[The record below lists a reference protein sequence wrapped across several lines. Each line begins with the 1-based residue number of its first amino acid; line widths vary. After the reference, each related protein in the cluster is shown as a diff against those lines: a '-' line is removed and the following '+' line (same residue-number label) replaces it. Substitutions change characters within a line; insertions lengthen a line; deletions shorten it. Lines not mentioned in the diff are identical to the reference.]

1 MSMARKQPFLSLL
14 TLALWLCAPP
24 FEKRLRAQAPEDKTA
39 TSHSLVRPCAV
50 ATRAKPRRKDK
61 TKGKPPTAS
70 DETTLACLEA
80 KDSPVNIQEF
90 FQSYVRVKAW
100 RFGQERVIADGWIFA
115 RFLDREELLQFAKEG
130 PFAGRV
136 NWTEGKAVVLV
147 STRQLDDGYTRVEIS
162 ARIHGFGENV
172 DRFAPARDSWDLDST
187 GVLEKTLI
195 GALED
200 HFKSLH
206 STPSNEPAAASQ

>member
-1 MSMARKQPFLSLL
+1 MSMARKQPFLSLFA
-14 TLALWLCAPP
+14 LALFLFAPS
-24 FEKRLRAQAPEDKTA
+24 FEKCVRAQEPEDTSA

-50 ATRAKPRRKDK
+50 AMRAKSGRKGK
-61 TKGKPPTAS
+61 TKGKPPKAS
-70 DETTLACLEA
+70 DETPLACLEA

-90 FQSYVRVKAW
+90 FQSYVRVQAW
-100 RFGQERVIADGWIFA
+100 RFGQEKVIADGWIFA
-115 RFLDREELLQFAKEG
+115 RFLDKEELLQFAKEG
-130 PFAGRV
+130 PFAGHV

-147 STRQLDDGYTRVEIS
+147 ATRQLDDGYTRVEIS

-187 GVLEKTLI
+187 AVLENILI
-195 GALED
+195 SALED

-206 STPSNEPAAASQ
+206 STPSNDPALPAS